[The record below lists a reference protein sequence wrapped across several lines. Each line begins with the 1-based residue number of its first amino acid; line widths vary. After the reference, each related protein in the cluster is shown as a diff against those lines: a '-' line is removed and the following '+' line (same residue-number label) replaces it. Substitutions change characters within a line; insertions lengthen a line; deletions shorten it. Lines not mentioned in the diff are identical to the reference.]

1 MVPDNNGV
9 FWGFLSL
16 SRGRGKFKEIKKTS
30 AIMTSFF
37 CIPGID
43 SSQNQEKTPKLGSHP
58 SSGAVGVEFFI
69 TANFL
74 ILH

>member
-1 MVPDNNGV
+1 MAFFWV
-9 FWGFLSL
+9 FSPF
-16 SRGRGKFKEIKKTS
+16 RGRGKFKEIKKTS

-43 SSQNQEKTPKLGSHP
+43 SSPNQEKTPKLGSDP

>member
-1 MVPDNNGV
+1 
-9 FWGFLSL
+9 
-16 SRGRGKFKEIKKTS
+16 
-30 AIMTSFF
+30 MTSFF

-43 SSQNQEKTPKLGSHP
+43 SSQNQEKTPKLGSDP